1 METRY
6 KSEVAIGIGTDLQ
19 LEGELIIPLKAT
31 GIVIFSHGSG
41 SSRHSPR
48 NKKVAHLLQANQIG
62 TLLFDL
68 LTPQEDSIYSSRFN
82 IDLLTRRLVLT
93 TQWLAQFEPARNCR
107 FGYFGA
113 STGAASALNAAALL
127 PEIKAVISRGGR
139 PDLAI
144 DVLHRVH
151 APTLLIVGSIDQDVL
166 RLNEQA
172 YEALECEKK
181 LSVVE
186 GASHLFSEK
195 GALELVADMAIA
207 WCQKYLTGIAVA

>member
-6 KSEVAIGIGTDLQ
+6 SSEVAIDIGPNLH

-31 GIVIFSHGSG
+31 GIVVFSHGSG

-68 LTPQEDSIYSSRFN
+68 LTPQEDSVYATRFN

-93 TQWLAQFEPARNCR
+93 TQWLANFEPARNCR

-139 PDLAI
+139 PDLAME
-144 DVLHRVH
+144 VLHRVH
-151 APTLLIVGSIDQDVL
+151 APTLLIVGGFDHDVL

-172 YEALECEKK
+172 FEALRCEKK
-181 LSVVE
+181 LTVVE

-195 GALELVADMAIA
+195 GALEMVADLAIA
-207 WCQKYLTGIAVA
+207 WCRKYLSGIAVA

>member
-6 KSEVAIGIGTDLQ
+6 NSEVAIDIGPGLQ
-19 LEGELIIPLKAT
+19 LEGELVIPLKAT

-48 NKKVAHLLQANQIG
+48 NKKVAHMLQANQIG

-68 LTPQEDSIYSSRFN
+68 LTPQEDSVYSTRFN

-93 TQWLAQFEPARNCR
+93 TQWLMKFEPVRNCR

-139 PDLAI
+139 PDLAM

-151 APTLLIVGSIDQDVL
+151 APTLLIVGSLDHDVL

-172 YEALECEKK
+172 FEALECEKK
-181 LSVVE
+181 LALVE
-186 GASHLFSEK
+186 GASHLFSER
-195 GALELVADMAIA
+195 GALEMVADLAIA
-207 WCQKYLTGIAVA
+207 WCRKYLAGIAVA

>member
-6 KSEVAIGIGTDLQ
+6 SGEVAIDIGTGVQ
-19 LEGELIIPLKAT
+19 LEGELVIPLKTT
-31 GIVIFSHGSG
+31 GIVVFSHGSG

-68 LTPQEDSIYSSRFN
+68 LTPQEDSVYSTRFN

-93 TQWLAQFEPARNCR
+93 TQWLVNFEPARNCR
-107 FGYFGA
+107 LGYFGA
-113 STGAASALNAAALL
+113 STGAASALNAAVLL

-139 PDLAI
+139 PDLAM
-144 DVLHRVH
+144 DVLHRIH
-151 APTLLIVGSIDQDVL
+151 APTLLIVGSIDHDVL

-172 YEALECEKK
+172 FEELACEKK
-181 LSVVE
+181 LAIVE
-186 GASHLFSEK
+186 GATHLFSEK
-195 GALELVADMAIA
+195 GALERVADLAVA
-207 WCQKYLTGIAVA
+207 WCRKYLTGIAVA